1 MIRSMPI
8 AAAVAMLLAAAPA
21 LADDWDFILTNNSG
35 KSIKTIDISPAGAD
49 KWQPNKVDP
58 EMKKEGLVKAGG
70 RMTVHFDK
78 DGSQCRFD
86 VKATFED
93 ATSSVWTGINV
104 CDNSYV
110 VVKYDAKGA
119 PTFTAN

>member
-1 MIRSMPI
+1 MRTTLIT
-8 AAAVAMLLAAAPA
+8 AAAALMVATPA

-35 KSIKTIDISPAGAD
+35 KAIKAIEVSPAGTD

-58 EMKKEGLVKAGG
+58 EVKKEGMVKVGG
-70 RMTVHFDK
+70 RMTVHFNK
-78 DGSQCRFD
+78 EGNQCRFD

-104 CDNSYV
+104 CDNSYITIR
-110 VVKYDAKGA
+110 YNAAGA
-119 PTFTAN
+119 PVFAAS